1 MNSNTIC
8 RILKNVIITGG
19 NGFIGRHLV
28 RKVLAAK
35 PSSVALISN
44 TTNFSTKYPTDAK
57 LQETTSL
64 SHYTA
69 DIRDAKTISSI
80 FKDQKADTCIH
91 LAAKISVVDS
101 IQNPD
106 ETMDINVKGTL
117 NVLEACYES
126 KVSNFLFASSAAVY
140 GDVKMLP
147 ITENQ
152 MLSPLSPYGVSK
164 MLAEQ
169 HISSYIK
176 LKKIQNA
183 ILLRI
188 FNVYG
193 KGQTDESDVITK
205 FASRL
210 SNGLSPIIYGDGKQT
225 RDFITVADVT
235 DAFLL
240 SIRAMEKSNN
250 NYNKTLP
257 LFFNIGTGTPTS
269 IRELAQKMIDM
280 FGLELRPIYQEG
292 SEDKGVIMHSYADV
306 TKAKELLHFVPKKAI
321 DAGLREM
328 ISPILL
334 RK

>member
-210 SNGLSPIIYGDGKQT
+210 SNGLRPIIYGDGKQT

>member
-44 TTNFSTKYPTDAK
+44 TTNFNAKYPTDAK

-193 KGQTDESDVITK
+193 KGQTDGSDVITK

>member
-193 KGQTDESDVITK
+193 KGQTDGSDVITK

-210 SNGLSPIIYGDGKQT
+210 SNGLRPIIYGDGKQT

>member
-44 TTNFSTKYPTDAK
+44 TTNFNAKYPTDAK

-225 RDFITVADVT
+225 RDFISVADVT

>member
-44 TTNFSTKYPTDAK
+44 TTNFNAKYPTDAK

-101 IQNPD
+101 IQNPE

-210 SNGLSPIIYGDGKQT
+210 SNGLRPIIYGDGKQT

-269 IRELAQKMIDM
+269 IRELAQKMVDM

>member
-1 MNSNTIC
+1 
-8 RILKNVIITGG
+8 
-19 NGFIGRHLV
+19 
-28 RKVLAAK
+28 VLAAK

-44 TTNFSTKYPTDAK
+44 TTNFNAKYPTDAK

-269 IRELAQKMIDM
+269 IRELAQKMVDM

>member
-44 TTNFSTKYPTDAK
+44 TTNFNAKYPTDAK

-210 SNGLSPIIYGDGKQT
+210 SNGLRPIIYGDGKQT

-269 IRELAQKMIDM
+269 IRELAQKMVDM

>member
-1 MNSNTIC
+1 M
-8 RILKNVIITGG
+8 KNVIITGG

>member
-44 TTNFSTKYPTDAK
+44 TTNFNAKYPTDAK

-101 IQNPD
+101 IQNPE

>member
-44 TTNFSTKYPTDAK
+44 TTNFNAKYPTDAK

-269 IRELAQKMIDM
+269 IRELAQKMVDM

>member
-44 TTNFSTKYPTDAK
+44 TTNFNAKYPTDAK

-210 SNGLSPIIYGDGKQT
+210 SNGLRPIIYGDGKQT

>member
-44 TTNFSTKYPTDAK
+44 TTNFNAKYPTDAK

-101 IQNPD
+101 IQNPE

-210 SNGLSPIIYGDGKQT
+210 SNGLRPIIYGDGKQT